1 MSGLNETEEVFSI
14 TVVLT
19 EREIKALRQ
28 AVMAY
33 AWERYHARQ
42 DRMAAGLPGSHRAG
56 WMERAA
62 EAVERKVLRASECQ
76 FPMGKVEASDEDHRP
91 CQPAHHPE

>member
-1 MSGLNETEEVFSI
+1 MTEQVFSI

-19 EREIKALRQ
+19 EREIKAMRQ
-28 AVMAY
+28 AVMSY

-42 DRMAAGLPGSHRAG
+42 DRMAAGIPGSHRAG

-62 EAVERKVLRASECQ
+62 EAVEQKVLRASEIP
-76 FPMGKVEASDEDHRP
+76 FPTERAEVSDENNRP
-91 CQPAHHPE
+91 CQPAHHPA